1 MWERIYSILVKEF
14 LQGLRDPKMK
24 GVIFIAPII
33 QLLLFGYAVS
43 TDVKQVATAVYD
55 LDQTQESR
63 DLLSRFFA
71 SGYFQPKKHVTHISQ
86 IRDLLDH
93 GKVSTAIQINRGF
106 ASALSSHQKAPIQMI
121 VDGTDSNTATVTI
134 SYAAQIVRD
143 YNKNLELEA
152 IGLPTGTLL
161 NRGIDLQSRVWFN
174 TNLESRMFY
183 LPGVIA
189 LIGMLITLMLTSMAI
204 VREREIGTM
213 EQLIV
218 TPLRP
223 VELILGKLLPF
234 ALIAL
239 FDMTLITTVAAFW
252 FEVPIKGS
260 LPLLFA
266 SMVLFLLPSLGIG
279 LFISTIS
286 TTQQQAMMTTFF
298 FFFPANLLSGFAFPI
313 ENMPEVVQWITYLN
327 PLRYFLVIIRGIFLK
342 GIGAD
347 LLWPQMVGLGVLGI
361 IVLGLSALRFTKRL
375 E

>member
-1 MWERIYSILVKEF
+1 MWERIYSILIKEF
-14 LQGLRDPKMK
+14 LQGFRDPKMK

-43 TDVKQVATAVYD
+43 TDVKHVATAVYD

-71 SGYFQPKKHVTHISQ
+71 SGYFQPKKHVTQAGQ

-93 GKVSTAIQINRGF
+93 GKVSAAIQINRGF
-106 ASALSSHQKAPIQMI
+106 ASALSSHQKVPIQVI

-134 SYAAQIVRD
+134 SYAAQIIRD
-143 YNKNLELEA
+143 YNKDLELEA
-152 IGLPTGTLL
+152 IRLPTGTLL
-161 NRGIDLQSRVWFN
+161 NRGIGLQSRVWFN
-174 TNLESRMFY
+174 INLESRMFY

-213 EQLIV
+213 EQLMV

-223 VELILGKLLPF
+223 IELILGKLLPF

-239 FDMTLITTVAAFW
+239 FDMTLITAVAVFW

-260 LPLLFA
+260 LLLLFV
-266 SMVLFLLPSLGIG
+266 SMLLFLLPSLGIG

-313 ENMPEVVQWITYLN
+313 ENMPEIVQWITYAN

-347 LLWPQMVGLGVLGI
+347 LLWPQMAALGTLGI

>member
-43 TDVKQVATAVYD
+43 TDVRQVATAVYD

-71 SGYFQPKKHVTHISQ
+71 SGYFQPKKHVTHARQ

-106 ASALSSHQKAPIQMI
+106 ASALASHQKVPIQMI

-143 YNKNLELEA
+143 YNRNLVLEA
-152 IGLPTGTLL
+152 IGLPTGAPL

-174 TNLESRMFY
+174 INLESRMFY

-252 FEVPIKGS
+252 FGVPIKGS
-260 LPLLFA
+260 LLLLFA
-266 SMVLFLLPSLGIG
+266 SMLLFLLPSLGIG

-313 ENMPEVVQWITYLN
+313 ENMPEIVQWITYAN

-347 LLWPQMVGLGVLGI
+347 LLWPQMVALGAIGI

-375 E
+375 K

>member
-1 MWERIYSILVKEF
+1 MWERIYHILLKEF
-14 LQGLRDPKMK
+14 LQVFRDPKMK

-33 QLLLFGYAVS
+33 QLLIFGYAVS
-43 TDVKQVATAVYD
+43 TDVKNVATAVYD
-55 LDQTQESR
+55 LDQTQQSR
-63 DLLSRFFA
+63 ELLSRFFA
-71 SGYFQPKKHVTHISQ
+71 SGYFQPKKHVTHVSQ
-86 IRDLLDH
+86 IRNLMDH
-93 GKVSTAIQINRGF
+93 GKVSAAIQINKGF
-106 ASALSSHQKAPIQMI
+106 ASALSSHQKVPIQMI

-143 YNKNLELEA
+143 FNKNLELEA

-174 TNLESRMFY
+174 INLESRMFY
-183 LPGVIA
+183 LPGVVA

-260 LPLLFA
+260 LLLLLA

-313 ENMPEVVQWITYLN
+313 ENMPEIVQWITYLN

-342 GIGAD
+342 GVGAEI
-347 LLWPQMVGLGVLGI
+347 LWPQMVALGALGI
-361 IVLGLSALRFTKRL
+361 IVLGLSALRSTKRL

>member
-14 LQGLRDPKMK
+14 LQGFRDPKMK

-33 QLLLFGYAVS
+33 QLLIFGYAVS
-43 TDVKQVATAVYD
+43 TDVKNVATAVYD
-55 LDQTQESR
+55 LDQTQQSR
-63 DLLSRFFA
+63 ELLSRFFA
-71 SGYFQPKKHVTHISQ
+71 SGYFQPKKHVTHVSQ
-86 IRDLLDH
+86 IRNLMDH
-93 GKVSTAIQINRGF
+93 GKVSAAIQINKGF
-106 ASALSSHQKAPIQMI
+106 ASALSSHQKVPIQMI

-143 YNKNLELEA
+143 FNKNLELEA

-174 TNLESRMFY
+174 INLESRMFY
-183 LPGVIA
+183 LPGVVA

-260 LPLLFA
+260 LLLLFA

-298 FFFPANLLSGFAFPI
+298 FFFPANLLSGCAFPI
-313 ENMPEVVQWITYLN
+313 ENMPEIVQWITYLN

-342 GIGAD
+342 GVGAEI
-347 LLWPQMVGLGVLGI
+347 LWPQMVALGALGI

>member
-1 MWERIYSILVKEF
+1 MWERIYPILIKEF
-14 LQGLRDPKMK
+14 LQCLRDPKMK

-106 ASALSSHQKAPIQMI
+106 ASALSSHQKVPIQMI

-174 TNLESRMFY
+174 INLESRMFY

-239 FDMTLITTVAAFW
+239 FDMTLITTVAVFW
-252 FEVPIKGS
+252 FGVPIKGS
-260 LPLLFA
+260 LLLLFA

-342 GIGAD
+342 GIGAEI
-347 LLWPQMVGLGVLGI
+347 LWPQMVALGALGI